1 MVLSFTALP
10 SPHRP
15 GDSAPCTSMRAG
27 AGARVLCLSLGVH
40 SCSGYVDVCNIDDVT
55 IHIEGPFELPRKT
68 PDCTKFFETV
78 MLEDV
83 YTTPYG
89 GCYAFLM
96 LLLRIKTMKG
106 ALNKR
111 CVCVRVYARV
121 CNVMTLYTRNI
132 TNCCTNTRTH
142 TLHVILCLKDLPPKI
157 NLLL

>member
-1 MVLSFTALP
+1 MMVLSFTALP

-15 GDSAPCTSMRAG
+15 GDGAPCTSMRAG

-106 ALNKR
+106 AFNER
-111 CVCVRVYARV
+111 CVCACV
-121 CNVMTLYTRNI
+121 CACV
-132 TNCCTNTRTH
+132 
-142 TLHVILCLKDLPPKI
+142 
-157 NLLL
+157 